1 VTGIT
6 ALLHLQEHGV
16 AVVGKLS
23 AGFPPL
29 GLPPLGDYSTLLL
42 PALGVLLVGYTD
54 NVLTGRAFAIRGG
67 YEVDANQEFLALGA
81 ANVGAGIFRGMP
93 VSSSGS
99 RTAIGESAGSR
110 TQLHSLVVV
119 ACIILVLLFL
129 RPVLAVFPT
138 AALGAIV
145 IYAAT
150 RLVDLAE
157 FRRLAR
163 YRRSELVL
171 SLVTLLSV
179 LVFDILKGIV
189 VAVIISGAETLRRVA
204 RPHDA
209 IQGHVEGVAGMH
221 DIDDYPDA
229 TMTPGLLVYRY
240 DAPLYF
246 ANARDFRK
254 RALAAA
260 DAHAAGL
267 RWFVLN
273 VEANVDIDITAMDA
287 VEEVRAK
294 LVDRGVVFAFARVK
308 HDILDPLQAYGLAD
322 RVGADQL
329 FPTLPTAEAAYRAW
343 ESEQAGGRHR
353 PPPADAQS
361 DARADTPADD

>member
-1 VTGIT
+1 MRGYKR
-6 ALLHLQEHGV
+6 AW
-16 AVVGKLS
+16 
-23 AGFPPL
+23 
-29 GLPPLGDYSTLLL
+29 LL

-189 VAVIISGAETLRRVA
+189 VAVIISGAETLRRIA

-229 TMTPGLLVYRY
+229 TMIPGLLVYRY

-246 ANARDFRK
+246 ANARDSRK

-267 RWFVLN
+267 LWFVLN

-294 LVDRGVVFAFARVK
+294 LAGRDVVFALARVK
-308 HDILDPLQAYGLAD
+308 HDILGPLQTYGLAD
-322 RVGADQL
+322 RIGAGRL

-343 ESEQAGGRHR
+343 ESERADGRHR
-353 PPPADAQS
+353 PLPADAQP
-361 DARADTPADD
+361 DARADS

>member
-1 VTGIT
+1 M
-6 ALLHLQEHGV
+6 
-16 AVVGKLS
+16 
-23 AGFPPL
+23 
-29 GLPPLGDYSTLLL
+29 PPLGDYPTLLL

-119 ACIILVLLFL
+119 ACIIVVLLFL

-163 YRRSELVL
+163 YGRSELVL

-209 IQGHVEGVAGMH
+209 IQGHVDGVAGMH
-221 DIDDYPDA
+221 DIDDYPGA

-260 DAHAAGL
+260 GAHAAGL

-273 VEANVDIDITAMDA
+273 VEANIDIDITAMDA
-287 VEEVRAK
+287 LEEVRAK
-294 LVDRGVVFAFARVK
+294 LAERGVVFAVARVK
-308 HDILDPLQAYGLAD
+308 HDILGPLQAYGLAD
-322 RVGADQL
+322 RVGADRL

-343 ESEQAGGRHR
+343 DSKAGRR
-353 PPPADAQS
+353 PAPPPAG
-361 DARADTPADD
+361 RRPAGPAG

>member
-1 VTGIT
+1 
-6 ALLHLQEHGV
+6 
-16 AVVGKLS
+16 
-23 AGFPPL
+23 
-29 GLPPLGDYSTLLL
+29 
-42 PALGVLLVGYTD
+42 
-54 NVLTGRAFAIRGG
+54 
-67 YEVDANQEFLALGA
+67 
-81 ANVGAGIFRGMP
+81 
-93 VSSSGS
+93 
-99 RTAIGESAGSR
+99 
-110 TQLHSLVVV
+110 VV
-119 ACIILVLLFL
+119 ACIIVVLLFL
-129 RPVLAVFPT
+129 RPVLAVFPV

-189 VAVIISGAETLRRVA
+189 VAVLISGAETLRRIA
-204 RPHDA
+204 RPNDA
-209 IQGHVEGVAGMH
+209 VQGHVEGVAGMH

-267 RWFVLN
+267 HWFVLN

-294 LVDRGVVFAFARVK
+294 LADRGVVFAFARVK
-308 HDILDPLQAYGLAD
+308 HDILGPLQTYGLVD
-322 RVGADQL
+322 RVGADRL

-343 ESEQAGGRHR
+343 EREQADALHR
-353 PPPADAQS
+353 PPPADAQP
-361 DARADTPADD
+361 DTRADTPAGD